1 MAAASGLFDFFT
13 LEQVQAILARAA
25 TLLAEGKTIMTWSGE
40 GKSGGKQFTMPVD
53 QVLLEANNRLRQLGV
68 GGESVVR
75 RVRADFR
82 RGIR

>member
-13 LEQVQAILARAA
+13 LEQVQAILSRAA
-25 TLLAEGKTIMTWSGE
+25 ALLAEGKTIMTWSGE

-68 GGESVVR
+68 GGENIVR